1 MRNRLA
7 VAIVALLASASCS
20 SAAPAGTAPV
30 VVHAEGQGEGAWS
43 LVGWR
48 QGHSGDL
55 CMELRGPTDRRIGAG
70 CGFTLSPA
78 LHSYSAAGGGVVPGD
93 ARDEIVF
100 GVLPSGGERRPGHL
114 SYRCGRPRRGE
125 KRPRISGEVLLPP
138 VECRQSRRAALE
150 RSKRCCRKT
159 DSILRSRLA
168 VGPS

>member
-30 VVHAEGQGEGAWS
+30 VVHAEGQGDGAWS

-70 CGFTLSPA
+70 CGFTLTPA

-100 GVLPSGGERRPGHL
+100 GVLPQAASAVQVIFPTGAGARAEARSAPGFP
-114 SYRCGRPRRGE
+114 GRFFF
-125 KRPRISGEVLLPP
+125 
-138 VECRQSRRAALE
+138 
-150 RSKRCCRKT
+150 
-159 DSILRSRLA
+159 LRSSA
-168 VGPS
+168 GKAGGPHWYEVSDAAGKLIRF